1 MKRQILIPFFVSM
14 LVFCLTFWT
23 AEFTIYAAGWAE
35 SVAFFVTT
43 YILLSKYAE
52 PRTFAWITVLAIVLG
67 RIVLELPLRVTEFWS
82 TLFSMF
88 VPMVVV
94 ASILLAALYYRD
106 KKSTTLI
113 LSVIILI
120 LLNTAGHHAWSNML
134 HH

>member
-1 MKRQILIPFFVSM
+1 M

-52 PRTFAWITVLAIVLG
+52 PGTFAWKTVLAIVLG

>member
-1 MKRQILIPFFVSM
+1 M

-52 PRTFAWITVLAIVLG
+52 PRTFAWKTVLAIVLG

>member
-52 PRTFAWITVLAIVLG
+52 PRTFAWKTVLAIVLG